1 MIGSLTGKIDYAG
14 KDFIVINVAG
24 VGYKVFVS
32 SNVYEKVQKAKEEVK
47 LFISTQLREN
57 SLNLCGFLKIEDLK
71 IFEQLLQ
78 VSGVGP
84 KTALSVFEAG
94 SSEEIKDAIADNDVS
109 FFTAVSGIGKRS
121 AQRIIVDLKAKITG
135 LEEAELLFKDLKE
148 YEDVILALR
157 SLDYPAREARQTLKE
172 VLKTHKTKAL
182 KTEELLKLCLKNL
195 GKQK

>member
-1 MIGSLTGKIDYAG
+1 MIGSLTGKLDYTG

-32 SNVYEKVQKAKEEVK
+32 SDVYEKVQKAKEEVK

-94 SSEEIKDAIADNDVS
+94 SSEEIKNAIADNDVS
-109 FFTAVSGIGKRS
+109 FFTAVSGIGKRG
-121 AQRIIVDLKAKITG
+121 AQRIIVDLKQKITD
-135 LEEAELLFKDLKE
+135 LAEIELPFKDLKE
-148 YEDVILALR
+148 YEDVVLALR
-157 SLDYPAREARQTLKE
+157 SLGYPAREAHQMLKD
-172 VLKTHKTKAL
+172 VIKANKSKTF

-195 GKQK
+195 GK